1 MTPPKLL
8 PALLGGAFIGVLSA
22 LPLVNVANC
31 CCLWLITGGTLAAWV
46 MQQNHPAP
54 IRAGDGALVG
64 FLAGIVGAF
73 VYVAV
78 ATPISLLMAPLEEAM
93 RSRVLE
99 GAQEMPPEMRDA
111 LTRFASGGAG
121 VAIGFAMNL
130 LLGMVFSTVGGV
142 LGAVWFKKP
151 GPPPAPPTVDP
162 TWAPPPVSWA
172 PPVPPPAAPPVAP
185 RPEPAPPGD
194 ATDAAPGGPE
204 RR

>member
-31 CCLWLITGGTLAAWV
+31 CCLWLITGGALAAWV

-64 FLAGIVGAF
+64 FLAGMVGAF
-73 VYVAV
+73 VYVVV
-78 ATPISLLMAPLEEAM
+78 AAPISLLMAPIEEAM

-99 GAQEMPPEMRDA
+99 GAQEMPPEVRDA
-111 LTRFASGGAG
+111 LTRFGSGGAG
-121 VAIGFAMNL
+121 LAIGFAMNL
-130 LLGMVFSTVGGV
+130 LLGMIFSTLGGV

-151 GPPPAPPTVDP
+151 GPPPAPPAVDP
-162 TWAPPPVSWA
+162 TWAPPSVSWA
-172 PPVPPPAAPPVAP
+172 PPVPPPAAPP
-185 RPEPAPPGD
+185 GD
-194 ATDAAPGGPE
+194 ATDSAPGGQE